1 MKYCAP
7 LSDCISEIKNEKID
21 HAINTEVVIPMYNL
35 IKYTGNYLKT
45 SESLSKCHKDEPFTN
60 NNGVIIDVPD
70 DPYNA

>member
-1 MKYCAP
+1 
-7 LSDCISEIKNEKID
+7 
-21 HAINTEVVIPMYNL
+21 MYNL

-45 SESLSKCHKDEPFTN
+45 SGGLSKCYKDEPFTN